1 MKFNNNK
8 LLSANRK
15 STFIRIGV
23 VALIIVISIILWVVL
38 IPKAK
43 KVAGTLSINE
53 LIASITLLIS
63 LSTIIVKISEKI
75 LQQNYTAKRRI
86 SLEANTKNEY
96 TTITCKIENCGTKRI
111 VPQNIYLMV
120 EQGKEKDGV
129 VTFPYL
135 LKHEEGEFDCVFANL
150 CKKGGFSQL
159 PDHLLPL
166 EFQGLYRKI
175 EKMKHLSS
183 ETILFLDPGEEFS
196 EDITM
201 KLGHGVYKA
210 TVVWTSVKEDCI
222 CTTKEFI
229 VPLRGDENA

>member
-8 LLSANRK
+8 SLSANRK
-15 STFIRIGV
+15 SLFIRVGV
-23 VALIIVISIILWVVL
+23 VALIIVFAAILWVAL
-38 IPKAK
+38 IPKAQK
-43 KVAGTLSINE
+43 IAGNLTINE

-63 LSTIIVKISEKI
+63 LGTIVVKISERI

-86 SLEANTKNEY
+86 LLDTRTRGEY

-120 EQGKEKDGV
+120 EQGLEKDGV
-129 VTFPYL
+129 ITFPYL

-150 CKKGGFSQL
+150 CKKGGFSCL
-159 PDHLLPL
+159 PEHLLPK
-166 EFQGLYRKI
+166 EYQGLYRKI
-175 EKMKHLSS
+175 AKMQHLSS
-183 ETILFLDPGEEFS
+183 ETILFVDPGEEFS
-196 EDITM
+196 EDITV
-201 KLGHGVYKA
+201 KLSKGVYKA

-229 VPLRGDENA
+229 V